1 MTMRQVRRLLR
12 EYPYILS
19 DTVYIR
25 SHSEA
30 KKIYAARGSSL
41 SNVIACAK
49 EQSGLPAEAWAYFE
63 RSVET
68 TEQQTQRSKETVNC
82 FNSRVARITAHKRI
96 AIACTILTI
105 ILAFFTLFPT
115 GRALAKEMFDYILNV
130 FGHKIEI
137 VDTEYSS
144 YEGIESLPA
153 DSNLGVTNST
163 VEYDSITEFYNA
175 TGLEPFA
182 LDLKGWDCTVIV
194 EKNSETTG
202 KSLKTEYQI
211 DDGDGT
217 IVVMQ
222 KWLLNGQYD
231 VWSNDDFDNEITL
244 SDGTKFYYSID
255 AIDGSLNGVCLI
267 KNSVLRIYVN
277 KEPYNSQVLTALQ

>member
-1 MTMRQVRRLLR
+1 MMRKAKRLLR
-12 EYPYILS
+12 EYPYLLN

-25 SHSEA
+25 SQSEA
-30 KKIYAARGSSL
+30 KRMYAEGFPSLGTIVAR
-41 SNVIACAK
+41 AK
-49 EQSGLPAEAWAYFE
+49 GQSGLPAEAWAYFE
-63 RSVET
+63 KAAAT
-68 TEQQTQRSKETVNC
+68 TEKQAQRTKESKEWINE
-82 FNSRVARITAHKRI
+82 NIARIAAHKRM
-96 AIACTILTI
+96 AIACTILAI

-244 SDGTKFYYSID
+244 SNGTKFYYSID